1 MNECTFEEN
10 SELTKQQ
17 RLIKIIMEEG
27 EKIYR
32 MKDSKE
38 KARLEEILEFLVEYQ
53 IILAKDLLCEN
64 LMFQT

>member
-1 MNECTFEEN
+1 MSECTFEEN

-64 LMFQT
+64 LMFQD

>member
-1 MNECTFEEN
+1 MSECTFEEN

-64 LMFQT
+64 LMFQA